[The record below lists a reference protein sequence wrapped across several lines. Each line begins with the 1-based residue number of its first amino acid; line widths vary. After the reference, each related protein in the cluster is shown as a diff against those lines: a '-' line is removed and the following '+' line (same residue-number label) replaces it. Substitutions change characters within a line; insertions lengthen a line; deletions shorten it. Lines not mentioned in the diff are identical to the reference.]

1 MGFRDDGQYTQITN
15 GTTVLATATD
25 GSVRQIILGVSGFS
39 AGLTTGREVMTGAD
53 GNQMDTESFLA
64 SLHVLTTNDIK
75 DRGNTIVAAGKEV
88 PFRLVT
94 QQYGKGIVSGSK
106 SLTDATGVC
115 YLGLDIT
122 HLLEMLCL

>member
-75 DRGNTIVAAGKEV
+75 DRGGILLLL
-88 PFRLVT
+88 LV
-94 QQYGKGIVSGSK
+94 KKFLSDLLLNNMVKVS
-106 SLTDATGVC
+106 
-115 YLGLDIT
+115 YLVLN
-122 HLLEMLCL
+122 H

>member
-1 MGFRDDGQYTQITN
+1 
-15 GTTVLATATD
+15 
-25 GSVRQIILGVSGFS
+25 
-39 AGLTTGREVMTGAD
+39 MTGAD

-75 DRGNTIVAAGKEV
+75 DRDGNTAGEV
-88 PFRLVT
+88 LRLVT

-106 SLTDATGVC
+106 SLTDAGVC

-122 HLLEMLCL
+122 HPVGNAGVASYDGYIGASATTASAFTSQLLGLMQH

>member
-1 MGFRDDGQYTQITN
+1 MMVNTQITN

-25 GSVRQIILGVSGFS
+25 GSVRQIILGVSGF
-39 AGLTTGREVMTGAD
+39 LLVLQLMVEKLTGAD

-64 SLHVLTTNDIK
+64 SLHVLTTNDK
-75 DRGNTIVAAGKEV
+75 DRDGNTIVAAGKEV

-122 HLLEMLCL
+122 PCWKCWCCVL

>member
-1 MGFRDDGQYTQITN
+1 MGFRNDGQYTQITN

-25 GSVRQIILGVSGFS
+25 GSVRQIILGVSGF
-39 AGLTTGREVMTGAD
+39 LLVLQLVEVMTGAD

-75 DRGNTIVAAGKEV
+75 DRDGNTIVAAGKEV

-94 QQYGKGIVSGSK
+94 QQYGKGIVSGSN
-106 SLTDATGVC
+106 
-115 YLGLDIT
+115 
-122 HLLEMLCL
+122 H